1 MLKISKNTDEKT
13 IYEQKLNSVKVL
25 QTPKAG
31 RMVTNIFLVLL
42 GLCVVI
48 LFLPWQQNIRGVGA
62 LTALSPSDR
71 PQTVQTAIAGRISEW
86 RVSEGQVVKK
96 GDTLAVIE
104 EIKDKYFDPNLLDR
118 LGEQVGAKEQSIEA
132 KQAKVNALSTQIA
145 TLQAGLQLKLQQLRN
160 KVEQKRLKVTSD
172 SATLEAKKV
181 DLSIAQRQMQGAQA
195 MYDSGLISMVK
206 WEKARN
212 VIQKA
217 EATLTGYEN
226 KLNSSRQELL
236 ISKLDLQTIRAEVN
250 GKVAKSM
257 SDRSN
262 TISELQDSKGDLAK
276 KQNELVNVEV
286 RKQNYFIRAPQD
298 GFIVKALKQG
308 VGETLKEGEAILT
321 IMPKN
326 PALAAAIYVKAMDI
340 PLIDKGRHVR
350 LQFDGWPA
358 IQFSGWPSVSV
369 GTFGG
374 VVRVIDQIDSKKGKY
389 RILITEDLTQDEE
402 DQPWPAKLRL
412 GSGIYA
418 WVMLDEVPVWYEIW
432 RQLNGFPPTVESYEA
447 EEMSKKEE
455 HKKNKGK

>member
-1 MLKISKNTDEKT
+1 
-13 IYEQKLNSVKVL
+13 VKVL

-42 GLCVVI
+42 GLLVVI
-48 LFLPWQQNIRGVGA
+48 LFLPWQQNIRGTGS

-71 PQTVQTAIAGRISEW
+71 PQTVQTAIAGRIAQW
-86 RVSEGQVVKK
+86 KVSEGQAVNK

-104 EIKDKYFDPNLLDR
+104 EIKDKYFDPDLLAR

-132 KQAKVNALSTQIA
+132 KQAKVNALSEQIS
-145 TLQAGLQLKLQQLRN
+145 TLQQGLQLKLQQLAN
-160 KVEQKRLKVTSD
+160 KVVQKRLKVTSD
-172 SATLEAKKV
+172 SATLAAKKL
-181 DLSIAQRQMQGAQA
+181 DLAISERQMRGAQA

-217 EATLTGYEN
+217 EASLTEYQN
-226 KLNSSRQELL
+226 KLNSSINELA
-236 ISKLDLQTIRAEVN
+236 IAKLDLKTIRAEVM

-262 TISELQDSKGDLAK
+262 TVADLQDSKGELAK
-276 KQNELVNVEV
+276 KRNELVNVEV

-298 GFIVKALKQG
+298 GIIVKALKQG
-308 VGETLKEGEAILT
+308 VGETLKAGEPILT

-326 PALAAAIYVKAMDI
+326 PSLAAAIYVKAMDI
-340 PLIDKGRHVR
+340 PLIDTGRHVR

-374 VVRVIDQIDSKKGKY
+374 LVRVIDQIDSKKGKY
-389 RILITEDLTQDEE
+389 RILITEDLTQDDE
-402 DQPWPAKLRL
+402 DQPWPDKLRL

-432 RQLNGFPPTVESYEA
+432 RQLNGFPPTVESYE
-447 EEMSKKEE
+447 EGEMSKKEE
-455 HKKNKGK
+455 NKKKKK